1 MKNFRALGLTL
12 MAAGAVSAQS
22 ATVDQLMMIYVGVG
36 DVDKSKAFYTLLGCK
51 AVQDYS
57 KDGQRWVTLELP
69 GGGTTITLSTV
80 MENLKPG
87 AIALYLKTADVE
99 AVWNAVKDKDVKVT
113 QELTKQAWPG
123 SPWAAWFGL
132 ADPDGNAVRVV
143 QLKDQ
148 AR

>member
-1 MKNFRALGLTL
+1 MKNFLALGLSV
-12 MAAGAVSAQS
+12 MVAGAVSAES
-22 ATVDQLMMIYVGVG
+22 TTVDQLMMITVGVG

-57 KDGQRWVTLELP
+57 KDGRRWVTLQFP

-87 AIALYLKTADVE
+87 ENTIYLKTAGVE
-99 AVWNAVKDKDVKVT
+99 AVWNAVKDQDVKVT

-123 SPWAAWFGL
+123 SPWAEWFGL
-132 ADPDGNAVRVV
+132 ADPDGNGVLVV

-148 AR
+148 AK

>member
-1 MKNFRALGLTL
+1 MKNFLVLGLSL
-12 MAAGAVSAQS
+12 LVAGAMSAES
-22 ATVDQLMMIYVGVG
+22 TTVDQLMMLTVGVG

-57 KDGQRWVTLELP
+57 KDGQRWVTLQLP

-87 AIALYLKTADVE
+87 TITLYFKTADVE
-99 AVWNAVKDKDVKVT
+99 AVWSAVKDKELKVT
-113 QELTKQAWPG
+113 QEPTKQAWPG

-132 ADPDGNAVRVV
+132 VDPDGNGVLVV

-148 AR
+148 AN